1 LRRAHTAGGLTSAWS
16 RRPLRRPAPRLHAL
30 GAPPVAASLPAVS
43 LGLHPASRAGLAPP
57 PGAAHTRFVRWLR
70 ACLDVG
76 PGRLSLRR
84 LAVLVLTLVAGCGGP
99 TLAPNAEYASRI
111 GERWHPVTVGAE
123 QASLASGADTVGCHV
138 KAYGW
143 KLLDL
148 RRVKTIR
155 DAWFQRGR
163 PQQKWGWKLLVHN
176 AGDNPLIVHIAVG
189 LMPAEDM
196 SVARSAHGSLSRAKP
211 IGTNF
216 GDPSPEPGIPKNLV
230 KPGET
235 RLFSDTSWY
244 WLDEHSKEG
253 RPDRIRWTIEHRG
266 LAPGSR
272 SILQEMAVRNP
283 QPSN

>member
-1 LRRAHTAGGLTSAWS
+1 LRKL
-16 RRPLRRPAPRLHAL
+16 
-30 GAPPVAASLPAVS
+30 VV
-43 LGLHPASRAGLAPP
+43 LA
-57 PGAAHTRFVRWLR
+57 
-70 ACLDVG
+70 
-76 PGRLSLRR
+76 
-84 LAVLVLTLVAGCGGP
+84 LTLVVACGS

-111 GERWHPVTVGAE
+111 GERWHPVTVRAE
-123 QASLASGADTVGCHV
+123 QMSLASGADTVECHV

-163 PQQKWGWKLLVHN
+163 AQQKWGWKLLVHN
-176 AGDNPLIVHIAVG
+176 AGDDPFIVHIAVD
-189 LMPAEDM
+189 LVTDEDM
-196 SVARSAHGSLSRAKP
+196 RLARSAHGSLSRAQLL
-211 IGTNF
+211 GTNF
-216 GDPSPEPGIPKNLV
+216 GDPPPEPEPGIPKNLV

-244 WLDEHSKEG
+244 WLDEHSREG

-272 SILQEMAVRNP
+272 SVPQEMAVRNS

>member
-1 LRRAHTAGGLTSAWS
+1 MRK
-16 RRPLRRPAPRLHAL
+16 
-30 GAPPVAASLPAVS
+30 
-43 LGLHPASRAGLAPP
+43 
-57 PGAAHTRFVRWLR
+57 
-70 ACLDVG
+70 
-76 PGRLSLRR
+76 
-84 LAVLVLTLVAGCGGP
+84 LAVLTLILVVGCGS

-123 QASLASGADTVGCHV
+123 QVSLASGADTVECHV

-143 KLLDL
+143 KLLDM
-148 RRVKTIR
+148 RRVKKTR

-176 AGDNPLIVHIAVG
+176 AGGSPFIVHIGVD
-189 LMPAEDM
+189 LMTDEDM
-196 SVARSAHGSLSRAKP
+196 RIGHSGHGSLSRAQA
-211 IGTNF
+211 IGVNF
-216 GDPSPEPGIPKNLV
+216 GDPPPQPAVPKNLV

-244 WLDEHSKEG
+244 WADEHSREG

-266 LAPGSR
+266 LAPRSR
-272 SILQEMAVRNP
+272 SVPQEMAAKNS